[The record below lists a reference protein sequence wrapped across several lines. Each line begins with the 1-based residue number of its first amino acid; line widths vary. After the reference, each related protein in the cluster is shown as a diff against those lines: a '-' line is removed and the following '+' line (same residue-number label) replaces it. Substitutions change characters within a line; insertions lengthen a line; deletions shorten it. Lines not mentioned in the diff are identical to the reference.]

1 MSAVRPSFL
10 LFPTKM
16 SRWQMFNPLIN
27 QSIRHFYF
35 WTFIQNDSL
44 KLRFFWCGLQIRQG
58 SRIACG
64 GQFFNFKIG
73 RLARKCAKAYPNRR
87 KDRWRSRIACGR
99 SFRSWFGAQF
109 FNFKIGSFATKCAKA
124 YPNRGEAGLPVED
137 HSEVG
142 LGRVLYIL
150 R

>member
-1 MSAVRPSFL
+1 MVRPSFL

-16 SRWQMFNPLIN
+16 SRWQMFNPLKN

-35 WTFIQNDSL
+35 SSFIQNDSL
-44 KLRFFWCGLQIRQG
+44 KLRFLMRSADWIGKQDCLWRPV
-58 SRIACG
+58 
-64 GQFFNFKIG
+64 FFNFKIG
-73 RLARKCAKAYPNRR
+73 RFATNRTKAYPNRR

-99 SFRSWFGAQF
+99 SRRSWFGPSF
-109 FNFKIGSFATKCAKA
+109 FNFKISRFATKCAKA
-124 YPNRGEAGLPVED
+124 YPNRGEAGLPVGD

-142 LGRVLYIL
+142 LGPVLYIL